1 MLILECLNPS
11 KYNWDTFRHGFD
23 LKKKGLLI
31 YVKLYQRHSFS
42 RSESENEM
50 ARDREQ
56 EVKMKK
62 KSRKR
67 ESRCECDC
75 DKGRQ

>member
-1 MLILECLNPS
+1 MVMTLECLNPS

-23 LKKKGLLI
+23 FKKKDGILI
-31 YVKLYQRHSFS
+31 HVKLYQQRHSFS

-50 ARDREQ
+50 AEDRER

-62 KSRKR
+62 IPEKR
-67 ESRCECDC
+67 ESRW
-75 DKGRQ
+75 